1 MKKIVYFI
9 GAGFSVPAGLPV
21 ISNFLFRAR
30 DQYFSHQDKYNYFK
44 GVFNYID
51 GLSRA
56 KNFTSVDL
64 YNVEEVFSIADTHE
78 LLGKGLKKDLE
89 QFIKDVIL
97 FHTPKFEKSHEA
109 FNPKKHSFEILL
121 GNGNIPR
128 KYISFFAS
136 LLDITFEGEGKDT
149 YSYDDI
155 KAVRGESN
163 DEYKIATLNYDNVVE
178 NSVDFINSNFSGN
191 HEIPLAKLHGSVDR
205 QIVPPTWNKRIN
217 NGLDNDWRN
226 AARWLSEANEIRILG
241 YSLPKTD
248 MYIKHLFSTSL
259 LESQNLQK
267 IDVICL
273 DSDGNVESRYKEM
286 ITFPRFNFYNMDIND
301 YLGAFTGYGGSLAPF
316 KTSKRNPEET
326 HLNAIRMK

>member
-30 DQYFSHQDKYNYFK
+30 DQYFSDQDRFSYFN

-56 KNFTSVDL
+56 KNYTNVDL
-64 YNVEEVFSIADTHE
+64 FNVEEVFSVADTHE

-97 FHTPKFEKSHEA
+97 FHTPEFQKSPNT
-109 FNPKKHSFEILL
+109 FNTKKNSFEILL
-121 GNGNIPR
+121 GDSDISK
-128 KYISFFAS
+128 KYVSFFAS
-136 LLDITFEGEGKDT
+136 LLDIKFQGEGKEQ
-149 YSYDDI
+149 YSYGDI
-155 KAVRGESN
+155 KAIRGESN
-163 DEYKIATLNYDNVVE
+163 NEYKIVSLNYDNIVE
-178 NSVDFINSNFSGN
+178 NSVEFINANFDGAF
-191 HEIPLAKLHGSVDR
+191 EMPLAKLHGSVDR
-205 QIVPPTWNKRIN
+205 RIIPPTWNKRID
-217 NGLDNDWRN
+217 NGLDSDWRN
-226 AARWLSEANEIRILG
+226 AALWLSEANEIRILG

-259 LESQNLQK
+259 LESKNLQK

-273 DSDGNVESRYKEM
+273 DGDRQVESRYKEM
-286 ITFPRFNFYNMDIND
+286 FTFPKFDFHNMNINI
-301 YLGAFTGYGGSLAPF
+301 YLSHFSGRGYSHSPF
-316 KTSKRNPEET
+316 KTTYIDSELA
-326 HLNAIRMK
+326 HLNAVA